1 MVPVNNYF
9 FLMSFKRASGIYIND
24 YFFASSYLK
33 VSIRILELDSSEER
47 KSTRSPLSNAC
58 LQASLLE
65 WNTIIILT
73 MCPHFFRI
81 ARMERL

>member
-1 MVPVNNYF
+1 MVPINNYF

-47 KSTRSPLSNAC
+47 KS
-58 LQASLLE
+58 
-65 WNTIIILT
+65 NTVGL
-73 MCPHFFRI
+73 F
-81 ARMERL
+81 

>member
-1 MVPVNNYF
+1 MT
-9 FLMSFKRASGIYIND
+9 

-47 KSTRSPLSNAC
+47 KSTWSPLSNAC
-58 LQASLLE
+58 LQASVLE

-81 ARMERL
+81 APYLVWNDYDIFMYAF